1 MIYRGITVGDYFAVG
16 PGMLNKRPVATGQ
29 GLGALLEQQRRQCD
43 SMDRIAAAMEVM
55 VSTSMTVALVY
66 PWKNDPSV
74 VRAVVLRNEHDR
86 QRIRL
91 SLSEFAS
98 SNRAMSVEEWLR
110 KDGFVVLNSESLF
123 VDGNGIGMFTPRA
136 AAAHRELIPPAE
148 LDASRLLRLQRD
160 VEAEE
165 AEAHERERRQALP
178 RWSARG
184 TAGHDTAHRISAVVP
199 APSRVPHITDQVSVN
214 AGERAP
220 IAARKTVLVVD
231 DEPTNIE
238 LIRMITEEADLPID
252 LAIARNGWEAIEQT
266 KAVAPVLILMD
277 LKMPVLDGWEATRRL
292 KADPATAAVPVIAL
306 TAQAMA
312 GDRDRALAAGC
323 DGYLTKPVEL
333 GALLA
338 LLRGRLL

>member
-1 MIYRGITVGDYFAVG
+1 
-16 PGMLNKRPVATGQ
+16 
-29 GLGALLEQQRRQCD
+29 
-43 SMDRIAAAMEVM
+43 
-55 VSTSMTVALVY
+55 
-66 PWKNDPSV
+66 
-74 VRAVVLRNEHDR
+74 
-86 QRIRL
+86 
-91 SLSEFAS
+91 
-98 SNRAMSVEEWLR
+98 
-110 KDGFVVLNSESLF
+110 
-123 VDGNGIGMFTPRA
+123 
-136 AAAHRELIPPAE
+136 
-148 LDASRLLRLQRD
+148 
-160 VEAEE
+160 
-165 AEAHERERRQALP
+165 
-178 RWSARG
+178 
-184 TAGHDTAHRISAVVP
+184 
-199 APSRVPHITDQVSVN
+199 VN